1 MSPESPTATLFG
13 KQVSE
18 LQSDV
23 VVKGTEISGT
33 LHNVTGYTDFSSSVS
48 EQSGHYL
55 ALKIPSKGEDETT
68 VEVVGGTKGPVKL
81 DADRN
86 IVLLIASTSQSV
98 KVVSKKD
105 EETSEKT
112 YSLTNITLE
121 S

>member
-1 MSPESPTATLFG
+1 M
-13 KQVSE
+13 SE
-18 LQSDV
+18 LQSDIV
-23 VVKGTEISGT
+23 IGESDISGT
-33 LHNVTGYTDFSSSVS
+33 LHYVAGYTEFSSLPD
-48 EQSGHYL
+48 EQSGNYL
-55 ALKIPSKGEDETT
+55 AIKVPSKGEDETT

-98 KVVSKKD
+98 KVVNKKD

>member
-1 MSPESPTATLFG
+1 M
-13 KQVSE
+13 
-18 LQSDV
+18 
-23 VVKGTEISGT
+23 
-33 LHNVTGYTDFSSSVS
+33 HNVTGYTDFSSSVS

-81 DADRN
+81 DTDRN

-105 EETSEKT
+105 EGTSEKT